1 MDLEQ
6 ALAEIEALKTEKGK
20 LIAKRD
26 ELLTETKSKGDRLAE
41 LTAKVE
47 SYKKFEGVD
56 VEGLIK
62 FKEEAERKLLEEK
75 GNYAEILRL
84 EREKIE
90 REKAEYANQ
99 YSEKEKSLQAQI
111 EQEKIDREKY
121 ASELLILK
129 LDNRVL
135 DIYAKAGAINPQQL
149 LEYTK
154 GKLKL
159 SDTGEPV
166 YQDGYNQIPVT
177 EYADRLKKDPE
188 NMHNFRASGSRGG
201 GTPPGSGGSS
211 GSTGNNPFAK
221 ETFNLTAQG
230 ELYKTNPA
238 EFARL
243 KAEAAR

>member
-6 ALAEIEALKTEKGK
+6 ALAVIAALETEKGK

-26 ELLTETKSKGDRLAE
+26 ELLAETKSKGDRLAE
-41 LTAKVE
+41 QTATIE
-47 SYKKFEGVD
+47 RYKKFEGVD

-62 FKEEAERKLLEEK
+62 FKEEAERKSLEEK

-84 EREKIE
+84 EREKLE
-90 REKAEYANQ
+90 REKADYANQ
-99 YSEKEKSLQAQI
+99 YSEKEKALQAQI
-111 EQEKIDREKY
+111 EQEQIDREKY

-135 DIYAKAGAINPQQL
+135 DTFSKAGVIAPAQL
-149 LEYTK
+149 LSLTK
-154 GKLKL
+154 TNLKL
-159 SDTGEPV
+159 SDAGDPV
-166 YQDGYNQIPVT
+166 YQDGYNQIPLKDYV
-177 EYADRLKKDPE
+177 EGLKKNE
-188 NMHNFRASGSRGG
+188 EYQHHFRASGSRGG
-201 GTPPGSGGSS
+201 GTPPGSGGSG

-243 KAEAAR
+243 KAEASR

>member
-6 ALAEIEALKTEKGK
+6 ALAAIAALETEKGK

-26 ELLTETKSKGDRLAE
+26 ELLAETKSKGDRIAE

-47 SYKKFEGVD
+47 SVKKFEGVD

-62 FKEEAERKLLEEK
+62 FKEDAERKLLEEK
-75 GNYAEILRL
+75 GNYAEILKL

-90 REKAEYANQ
+90 REKADYATQ
-99 YSEKEKSLQAQI
+99 YSEKEKALQAQI
-111 EQEKIDREKY
+111 EQERLEREKRDQ
-121 ASELLILK
+121 ELLTLK

-135 DIYAKAGAINPQQL
+135 DTFSKAGVIAPAQL
-149 LEYTK
+149 LSLTK
-154 GKLKL
+154 TNLKL
-159 SDTGEPV
+159 SDAGEPV
-166 YQDGYNQIPVT
+166 YQDGYNQIPLKDYV
-177 EYADRLKKDPE
+177 EGLKKNE
-188 NMHNFRASGSRGG
+188 EYQHHFRASGSRGG

-221 ETFNLTAQG
+221 GSLNLTEQG
-230 ELYKTNPA
+230 RLYRENRA
-238 EFARL
+238 EFERL

>member
-1 MDLEQ
+1 MSLE
-6 ALAEIEALKTEKGK
+6 EALVVIAALETEKGK

-47 SYKKFEGVD
+47 SVKKFEGVD

-62 FKEEAERKLLEEK
+62 FKEETEKKKLEDE
-75 GNYAEILRL
+75 GNYAELMKRD
-84 EREKIE
+84 REKIE
-90 REKAEYANQ
+90 REKAEWASQ
-99 YSEKEKSLQAQI
+99 YTEKEKSLQAQI
-111 EQEKIDREKY
+111 DQERLEREKY
-121 ASELLILK
+121 ASELLTVK

-135 DIYAKAGAINPQQL
+135 DAFSKAGVIAPMQL
-149 LEYTK
+149 LSLTK
-154 GKLKL
+154 TNLKL
-159 SDTGEPV
+159 SDAGDPV
-166 YQDGYNQIPVT
+166 YQDGYNQIPLKDYV
-177 EYADRLKKDPE
+177 EGLKKNE
-188 NMHNFRASGSRGG
+188 EYQHHFRASGSRGG
-201 GTPPGSGGSS
+201 GTPPGSGGSG

-238 EFARL
+238 EFNRL